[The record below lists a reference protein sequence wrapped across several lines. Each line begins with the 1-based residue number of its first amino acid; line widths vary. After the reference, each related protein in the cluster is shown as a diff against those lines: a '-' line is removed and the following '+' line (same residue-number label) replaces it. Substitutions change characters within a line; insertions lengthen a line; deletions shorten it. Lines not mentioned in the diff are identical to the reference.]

1 MTDAIQQAVDRYIQ
15 MEKDA
20 EVIQLMRQ
28 GHITGIERFGN
39 EWRVDTRTH
48 FYARPT
54 LEEAVL
60 AALKGTNDGHSD
72 H

>member
-1 MTDAIQQAVDRYIQ
+1 MTDVVQQAVDRYIQ

-20 EVIQLMRQ
+20 EVIQLLRQ
-28 GHITGIERFGN
+28 GHITGVEKFGD

-48 FYARPT
+48 FFARPT
-54 LEEAVL
+54 LEEAVR
-60 AALKGTNDGHSD
+60 AALKGVSNGHSD